1 MHGLGEFPLGV
12 YVEGWDVVVGGE
24 ARWLC
29 TSLWCVHGL
38 GELGRTEDGPRSEGG
53 DELIPRTGGAWR
65 GWGLVLRTER
75 ARPGC
80 RISLCVLSS
89 LDQSCSGMRPVI
101 SGRGPRL
108 RRHFALYQYPRP

>member
-12 YVEGWDVVVGGE
+12 YVEGCGGWWRGGSVGVCGVFMD
-24 ARWLC
+24 WG
-29 TSLWCVHGL
+29 SWGGL
-38 GELGRTEDGPRSEGG
+38 TEDGPRPEGG
-53 DELIPRTGGAWR
+53 DKLIPRTGGAWR